1 MTLRW
6 CAIVAA
12 STPLICVPPFEGV
25 SSPPYSPHK
34 TFSQYSSTTEGSVRR
49 FAMCCCA
56 VVLVGCSQSKD
67 QPAMDEMA
75 DTTAVAAPVPIAL
88 ADVAGKWSVRLMPE
102 SGDSTLLS
110 YDMVA
115 TADTSGWAFNFPK
128 RKPVP
133 LRVVAVD
140 GDSIVTEAGPFESN
154 LRKGVKVTS
163 RTVSRLQDGKL
174 VGATTARYAT
184 SGPDTVAHFRF
195 EGTRAP

>member
-1 MTLRW
+1 
-6 CAIVAA
+6 
-12 STPLICVPPFEGV
+12 
-25 SSPPYSPHK
+25 
-34 TFSQYSSTTEGSVRR
+34 
-49 FAMCCCA
+49 MCCCA

-67 QPAMDEMA
+67 QPATDEMA
-75 DTTAVAAPVPIAL
+75 DAAAAPAAPAPIAL

-102 SGDSTLLS
+102 SGDSALLS
-110 YDMVA
+110 YEMVA

-128 RKPVP
+128 RKTVP

-154 LRKGVKVTS
+154 LRKGVQVTMS

-174 VGATTARYAT
+174 VGATTAHYAT

-195 EGTRAP
+195 EATRAP

>member
-1 MTLRW
+1 
-6 CAIVAA
+6 
-12 STPLICVPPFEGV
+12 
-25 SSPPYSPHK
+25 
-34 TFSQYSSTTEGSVRR
+34 VRR

-56 VVLVGCSQSKD
+56 VALVGCGQSKD
-67 QPAMDEMA
+67 QPATDEMA
-75 DTTAVAAPVPIAL
+75 DTTAVAAAPAPIAL

-102 SGDSTLLS
+102 SGDSALLT

-128 RKPVP
+128 RKPVR

-154 LRKGVKVTS
+154 LRKGVKVTMS

-174 VGATTARYAT
+174 VGATTAHYAT
-184 SGPDTVAHFRF
+184 SGPDSVAHFRF

>member
-1 MTLRW
+1 
-6 CAIVAA
+6 
-12 STPLICVPPFEGV
+12 
-25 SSPPYSPHK
+25 
-34 TFSQYSSTTEGSVRR
+34 
-49 FAMCCCA
+49 
-56 VVLVGCSQSKD
+56 
-67 QPAMDEMA
+67 MDEMA
-75 DTTAVAAPVPIAL
+75 DTTAMAAAPAPIAL
-88 ADVAGKWSVRLMPE
+88 ADVAGKWTVRLMPE

-140 GDSIVTEAGPFESN
+140 GDSIATEAGPFESN
-154 LRKGVKVTS
+154 LRKGVQVTMS

-174 VGATTARYAT
+174 VGATTAHYAT
-184 SGPDTVAHFRF
+184 TGPDTVAHFRF

>member
-1 MTLRW
+1 
-6 CAIVAA
+6 
-12 STPLICVPPFEGV
+12 
-25 SSPPYSPHK
+25 
-34 TFSQYSSTTEGSVRR
+34 VRR

-67 QPAMDEMA
+67 QPATDEMA
-75 DTTAVAAPVPIAL
+75 DAAAAPAAPAPIAL
-88 ADVAGKWSVRLMPE
+88 GDVAGKWSVHLMPE

-110 YDMVA
+110 YEMVA
-115 TADTSGWAFNFPK
+115 TGDTAGWAFNFPK

-133 LRVVAVD
+133 VRVIAVA

-154 LRKGVKVTS
+154 LRKGVQVTS
-163 RTVSRLQDGKL
+163 RTVNRLQDGKL

-195 EGTRAP
+195 EATRAP